1 MKLMHGLRLAAALC
15 ALNMGF
21 VASAWALQ
29 PALKIGDPA
38 PPLQPMSW
46 LKGKPITSLEP
57 GRVYVV
63 EFWATW
69 CVPCK
74 EQMPHLSALQKSH
87 AQRLTIVGINVREGE
102 RGKAVADAVRKFVD
116 KQGDQMGY
124 TVAMDDPEKK
134 TVFNAW
140 MTAAGAY
147 GLPTSFIV
155 DGKGRVVWV
164 GHPVGSTEAA
174 FDRALEKALAGQA
187 DLAAGR
193 EAQAEANQ
201 ETARRL
207 GK

>member
-1 MKLMHGLRLAAALC
+1 MKSTSALAMAAVFC
-15 ALNMGF
+15 AL
-21 VASAWALQ
+21 ALGIGARADALT
-29 PALKIGDPA
+29 PTLKIGDPA

-46 LKGKPITSLEP
+46 LKGEPIAQFEP

-74 EQMPHLSALQKSH
+74 EQMPHLSALQKSQ
-87 AQRLTIVGINVREGE
+87 AQRLTVVGVNVREAE

-116 KQGDQMGY
+116 KQGERMAY

-134 TVFNAW
+134 TVFNTW

-147 GLPTSFIV
+147 GLPTSFVV

-164 GHPVGSTEAA
+164 GHPVGARETA
-174 FDRALEKALAGQA
+174 FDTAVQQALAGHS

-193 EAQAEANQ
+193 DAQKEANQ
-201 ETARRL
+201 ETAARL